1 MSSASCRM
9 LYCSCARCCIFSCT
23 GAMVTTAAMGK
34 TMTTLEEEK
43 SER

>member
-1 MSSASCRM
+1 MSSAPYPM
-9 LYCSCARCCIFSCT
+9 PYCSCARCCIFSCT
-23 GAMVTTAAMGK
+23 GVMVTMTAMGK